1 MPERLPDCRIMP
13 YKRLIEFKYN
23 IIKSLVIYVYTVST
37 KYAVVLCLS
46 KNVVERLC
54 LKMLSN
60 KVCLKMLSNSASIN
74 FDRKFC
80 RIVSNNVEC
89 CRIL

>member
-1 MPERLPDCRIMP
+1 MP

-23 IIKSLVIYVYTVST
+23 IINTLPIYVYTVST

-60 KVCLKMLSNSASIN
+60 KVCLKILSNSDLAK
-74 FDRKFC
+74 FDRKLC
-80 RIVSNNVEC
+80 RNVSNYVEYCRNMSNNVVKK
-89 CRIL
+89 